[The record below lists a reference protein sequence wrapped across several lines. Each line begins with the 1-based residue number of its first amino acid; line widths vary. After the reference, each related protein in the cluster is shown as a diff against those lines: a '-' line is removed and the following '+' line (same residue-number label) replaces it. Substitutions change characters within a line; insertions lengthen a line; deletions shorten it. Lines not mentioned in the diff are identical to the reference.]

1 MPSVSR
7 NHNELLAD
15 PCVTHRP
22 RLAFYERVSTD
33 EQSERDTI
41 RAQDK
46 VLHKTY
52 DHRFDDN
59 AEASSIFVG
68 TFRDDGVSGTIPM
81 DQRPEGS
88 RMMAMIRRGE
98 IDVVCVSRSD
108 RLARDRGVAEAIAEE
123 FSGREIRIESPNE
136 HIDLT
141 SPAGRLQ
148 FAIMCAFSHFEREII
163 RDRTMAGR
171 ETHAQNG
178 EFINGPIPFGYDVKG
193 SVLVRSER
201 IIEELGITE
210 ADLVEQIFGRCAN
223 GESLLSIMRWLRAA
237 GVPSIKR
244 YYNKKSEKYKEL
256 VWPRWQHSRLL
267 DIVNCEMYL
276 GQRVL
281 KYNKVGSN
289 KYRSTPAPITQ
300 LVPALVSRDLFDRAK
315 DARQKHVS
323 NFNSPRRSEDYVY
336 LLTGKLVCGSCG
348 FSMIGN
354 YQKPRKGHHN
364 EGRVYYACSR
374 AKGRTNARRTGT
386 ICPGPVYVM
395 GDKLEELILERI
407 DDIVA
412 RPERVLESIRMQQ
425 LERHGTVGQSETQK
439 KTLRQRLA
447 ALDRGRSNLADL
459 VGSGDLTPDEFR
471 AKTAANAAE
480 AAEVRRELELLES
493 EDTLAEALLGQL
505 RDAEQ
510 LLATLQQEWVSV
522 RAADYPR
529 VALREFLKP
538 LIQRVVIHKDRSVE
552 WTILFDNRSSD
563 SVKLCNFISIGRPSL
578 QLIGSLVA
586 ASR

>member
-1 MPSVSR
+1 
-7 NHNELLAD
+7 
-15 PCVTHRP
+15 VTR
-22 RLAFYERVSTD
+22 RERRAFYERVSTD

-52 DHRFDDN
+52 DHCFDEK
-59 AEASSIFVG
+59 AETSSVFAG

-81 DQRPEGS
+81 DQRPDGS

-98 IDVVCVSRSD
+98 IDIVCVSRSD

-178 EFINGPIPFGYDVKG
+178 EFINGPIPFGYDVKN

-201 IIEELGITE
+201 IIKELGITE
-210 ADLVEQIFGRCAN
+210 ADLVVEIYERCAN

-267 DIVNCEMYL
+267 DIVNNEIYM

-289 KYRSTPAPITQ
+289 KYKSTPAPIVQ
-300 LVPALVSRDLFDRAK
+300 IVPALVTRDLFERAK
-315 DARQKHVS
+315 EARQKHIS

-348 FSMIGN
+348 FNMIGN

-364 EGRVYYACSR
+364 EGRVYYACSHAR
-374 AKGRTNARRTGT
+374 GRTNARRTGEV
-386 ICPGPVYVM
+386 CSGPVYVM

-412 RPERVLESIRMQQ
+412 RPDRVLESIRAQQ
-425 LERHGTVGQSETQK
+425 LERHGSVGQNEAQK
-439 KTLRQRLA
+439 KALRQRLA
-447 ALDRGRSNLADL
+447 ALDRGRAGLADL
-459 VGSGDLTPDEFR
+459 VSSGDLTADEFR
-471 AKTAANAAE
+471 AKTATNASE

-493 EDTLAEALLGQL
+493 EDTLAEALFGQL

-510 LLATLQQEWVSV
+510 LLTTLTVEWPRV

-529 VALREFLKP
+529 VALRDFLKP
-538 LIQRVVIHKDRSVE
+538 LIQRVVIRKDRTVA
-552 WTILFDNRSSD
+552 WTILFDNRSVD
-563 SVKLCNFISIGRPSL
+563 SAKLCNFVSVGRPSIH
-578 QLIGSLVA
+578 LIGSLVA